1 VHRYEIH
8 LDWTGNRGSG
18 TSGYRDYDRRHEVS
32 ADGKPTIAGS
42 SDPAFRGESDRWT
55 PEDLLVASL
64 SQCHLLWFLHLA
76 ADSGVVVSEYTDDAH
91 GILKMNPDGSGQ
103 FTEVVLR
110 PQVVVASPDM
120 VEPAQ
125 QLHDRVHELCFIA
138 RSVNFPVR
146 PEPVTQVAQAETTGQ
161 VSRA

>member
-18 TSGYRDYDRRHEVS
+18 TSGYRDYDRRHEIS
-32 ADGKPTIAGS
+32 ADGKPVIAGS
-42 SDPAFRGESDRWT
+42 SDPTFRGEPDRWT

-76 ADSGVVVSEYTDDAH
+76 ADSHVIVTDYADDAY
-91 GILKMNPDGSGQ
+91 GTMQLNPDGSGQ

-110 PQVVVASPDM
+110 PRVLVASPEM
-120 VEPAQ
+120 VAPAQ
-125 QLHDRVHELCFIA
+125 RLHERVHALCFIA

-146 PEPVTQVAQAETTGQ
+146 PEPVTQVAQVVG
-161 VSRA
+161 

>member
-1 VHRYEIH
+1 MHRYEIH

-18 TSGYRDYDRRHEVS
+18 TSGYRDYDRRHEIS
-32 ADGKPTIAGS
+32 AEGKPVIAGS
-42 SDPAFRGESDRWT
+42 SDPAFRGEPDRWT

-76 ADSGVVVSEYTDDAH
+76 ADSHVTVTDYADDAY
-91 GILKMNPDGSGQ
+91 GTMQLNPDGSGQ

-110 PQVVVASPDM
+110 PRVLVASPEM
-120 VEPAQ
+120 VAPAQ
-125 QLHDRVHELCFIA
+125 QLHERVHALCFIA

-146 PEPVTQVAQAETTGQ
+146 PKPVTQVAQAVG
-161 VSRA
+161 